1 MSYED
6 RLKDLGIW
14 SLEERRNRAVII
26 EVFKI
31 LKGFAAVGMH
41 DLFDLSTVL
50 SNRGHTLKL
59 AKRRTNTDLRKYFFS
74 ERVIN
79 RWKSLDQ
86 KSIDSAS
93 INQFKNNLKRLRST
107 RIVISWTSRSA

>member
-14 SLEERRNRAVII
+14 LLEERRNWADII

-31 LKGFAAVGMH
+31 LKGFAAVGMY
-41 DLFDLSTVL
+41 DLFDLSNVL

-59 AKRRTNTDLRKYFFS
+59 AKHRTNTDLRKYFFI
-74 ERVIN
+74 ERVIH
-79 RWKSLDQ
+79 RWNSLDQ
-86 KSIDSAS
+86 KRFDSAS

-107 RIVISWTSRSA
+107 RISYFMDQ